1 MKSLPERACAWI
13 GAGKRGSP
21 WRPRAGRR
29 KVARLGLVAALAA
42 GAWGLALL
50 GLPLIRAAAPPLKK
64 IVLIAGKKSHGPNT
78 HEYEKGVR
86 LFQYCLDNSP
96 NVRGVQTVVV
106 TDGWPKDEKDL
117 EGAASILLFSDGSDI
132 EAKRHPLL
140 NGNRM
145 NVFARHMRRGC
156 GYVAVHYT
164 TFTPK
169 DLEGR
174 FLDWVGG
181 YYDYETGPGPK
192 KWWSKHV
199 VDHYKL
205 KPVTP
210 DHPVARGLTPFEMR
224 EELYFRMRFRQPD
237 ARRRNILSF
246 GGGEDG
252 VVAWA
257 VQREDGGRGFAYT
270 GGHFHKNW
278 ENDNVRRMVLNALLW
293 TAKVEVPE
301 GGVKSAL
308 PPDWKAQ
315 FTPPKKGKK

>member
-1 MKSLPERACAWI
+1 MRTFRER
-13 GAGKRGSP
+13 R
-21 WRPRAGRR
+21 RPTGPASALRPALL
-29 KVARLGLVAALAA
+29 AALVAAAAWWLAPA
-42 GAWGLALL
+42 GAAE
-50 GLPLIRAAAPPLKK
+50 APPKE
-64 IVLIAGKKSHGPNT
+64 IVLSAGKKSHGPNT

-86 LFQYCLDNSP
+86 LFKYCLDHSP
-96 NVRGVQTVVV
+96 NVRGVEAVVV
-106 TDGWPKDEKDL
+106 TDGWPKDEKLLD
-117 EGAASILLFSDGSDI
+117 GAATILLFSDGSDI

-140 NGNRM
+140 NGNRLD
-145 NVFARHMRRGC
+145 VFARQMKRGC

-169 DLEGR
+169 DLDGR

-199 VDHYKL
+199 VDNYKL
-205 KPVTP
+205 KPATP
-210 DHPVARGLTPFEMR
+210 AHPVARGLEPFELR
-224 EELYFRMRFRQPD
+224 EEFYFQMRFRQPD
-237 ARRRNILSF
+237 ARRRNVLSF
-246 GGGEDG
+246 GDDD
-252 VVAWA
+252 VSAVAWA
-257 VQREDGGRGFAYT
+257 VERKDGGRGFAYT

-278 ENDNVRRMVLNALLW
+278 ESENVRRMLLNALLW
-293 TAKVEVPE
+293 TAKAEVPA